1 MEQNYDMLLNDIEIL
16 LIEDNYDDAELVQ
29 RTFKQ
34 NRVGN
39 GLVHLINGNE
49 ALDFLLVR
57 GRFAARKPENKQ
69 QLILLDLK
77 MPGLDGI
84 QLLKM
89 LKQDERT
96 RHIPV
101 VVMTSSS
108 DAKDI
113 IDSYQLGV
121 DRYVVKPVNFADFA
135 RATAD
140 LGFYWQLSRSPK

>member
-1 MEQNYDMLLNDIEIL
+1 MLLNDIEIL

-29 RTFKQ
+29 RTFTK

-39 GLVHLINGNE
+39 SLVHLINGTE

-135 RATAD
+135 RAAAD